1 MIIQCPE
8 CQARYRIKTND
19 RPLAAVNVTCPKC
32 GVRFAIANGAD
43 KARSQATVPNIL
55 VVDDARFFREL
66 ISDLLADRQAHIL
79 MAESARQ
86 AWDAL
91 QRNKVD
97 LLIVDVNLPDL
108 NGFNLIE
115 KIRADAKLREIKIL
129 CISGVHRKEI
139 DKLKAI
145 EAGADDFTSKS
156 FNPAEFHARIDNL
169 LNDKLS

>member
-1 MIIQCPE
+1 MIFQCPE
-8 CQARYRIKTND
+8 CQARYRIKNND
-19 RPLAAVNVTCPKC
+19 RPLAAAKVTCPKC
-32 GVRFAIANGAD
+32 GGQFAIASGAGE
-43 KARSQATVPNIL
+43 SQPQPPPPNIL

-66 ISDLLADRQAHIL
+66 ISDLLAGRQAHIL
-79 MAESARQ
+79 MAESARK

-91 QRNKVD
+91 QHNKID

-115 KIRADAKLREIKIL
+115 KIRADARLREIKIL

-156 FNPAEFHARIDNL
+156 FNPDEFNARIDSL
-169 LNDKLS
+169 LNDK